1 MNQISLLFWSDCA
14 TKISSFRGQEANSTE
29 QFAHGTGTGTGAGT
43 GTGSVRNRQTS
54 GLVESHALGGSL
66 EFCLG
71 LFQPLSL
78 NHWHRQLPI
87 RFCEPQGQHHV
98 HSSRFGANKALKS
111 SILHVD
117 APKLIFSWV
126 LEDVVQ
132 VLACR
137 LNRLLRRNVSD
148 VEVFITGFRL
158 IPYIT
163 ITLFAGLGVAG
174 SLRRAKMRSRSL
186 EPSSILRP
194 L

>member
-1 MNQISLLFWSDCA
+1 MKGVFLSNFTTFLVRLRNENRLIS
-14 TKISSFRGQEANSTE
+14 R
-29 QFAHGTGTGTGAGT
+29 
-43 GTGSVRNRQTS
+43 TGSEHHRAVRTRYRYRNRNRLPS

-78 NHWHRQLPI
+78 NHWHRQLPV

-117 APKLIFSWV
+117 APKLFFSWV